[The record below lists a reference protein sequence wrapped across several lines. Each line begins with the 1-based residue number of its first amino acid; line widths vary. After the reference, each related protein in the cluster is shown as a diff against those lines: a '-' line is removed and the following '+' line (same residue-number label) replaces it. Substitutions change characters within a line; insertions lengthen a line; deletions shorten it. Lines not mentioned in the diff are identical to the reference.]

1 MRSTSVPADISFFFG
16 NSFEPLGKSLCD
28 RFCQNDHK
36 MFHLMKNYTTS
47 RLSLVCLRPTSK
59 PDITGS
65 LNETAKSATAFAMN
79 SGLLLYK
86 QYKIDTVKCKKDR

>member
-1 MRSTSVPADISFFFG
+1 MT
-16 NSFEPLGKSLCD
+16 
-28 RFCQNDHK
+28 
-36 MFHLMKNYTTS
+36 NYMTS
-47 RLSLVCLRPTSK
+47 RLSLVYLKPASK

-86 QYKIDTVKCKKDR
+86 QIDTVKCKKDR